1 MSLHFRS
8 YENAETLFPSDVDEE
23 PQVPKK
29 KHDGR
34 KRKHA
39 STRTTEPAQRSWSS
53 PSRASP
59 TPGPSTSATPVEP
72 SPVPPPSR
80 PSALKKP
87 HQTRIKPI
95 PPKKCT
101 VYDLFG
107 TDSEDD
113 EKEVPAVTGKTPLA
127 SYITRRL
134 ANGHSRQIYEKKP
147 GTHYIDLKIYRCDE
161 IEKVPPMNRWRQAI
175 VTVKNQTFDNTDAW
189 QHLSNFIMATRKEY
203 VKCPPTFVS
212 NYY

>member
-1 MSLHFRS
+1 MYCILYFRS
-8 YENAETLFPSDVDEE
+8 HENAETLFPSDVDEE
-23 PQVPKK
+23 PQVQKK

-39 STRTTEPAQRSWSS
+39 SSRTSS

-59 TPGPSTSATPVEP
+59 VPRPSTSAMSAVP
-72 SPVPPPSR
+72 SSAKPSAPPR
-80 PSALKKP
+80 PSASKKP
-87 HQTRIKPI
+87 YIKPI
-95 PPKKCT
+95 PPRKCT
-101 VYDLFG
+101 AYDLFG

-113 EKEVPAVTGKTPLA
+113 EKEPPAVTGKSPLA

-134 ANGHSRQIYEKKP
+134 ANGHSRQTFEKKP

-161 IEKVPPMNRWRQAI
+161 IENVQPINRWRQAI
-175 VTVKNQTFDNTDAW
+175 VTLKNQTFDNTDAW
-189 QHLSNFIMATRKEY
+189 QHLSNFIIATRKEY

>member
-1 MSLHFRS
+1 MP
-8 YENAETLFPSDVDEE
+8 E
-23 PQVPKK
+23 
-29 KHDGR
+29 
-34 KRKHA
+34 
-39 STRTTEPAQRSWSS
+39 
-53 PSRASP
+53 
-59 TPGPSTSATPVEP
+59 PSTSATPAEP
-72 SPVPPPSR
+72 SRSAPPPSR
-80 PSALKKP
+80 PSASKKP
-87 HQTRIKPI
+87 LIKPI

-113 EKEVPAVTGKTPLA
+113 EKEVPASVPGKAPLA

-134 ANGHSRQIYEKKP
+134 ANGHSRQIHEKKP
-147 GTHYIDLKIYRCDE
+147 GSHYIDLKIYRCDE